1 MDKFY
6 RIDEK
11 KVNKIK
17 KMLDKWVSHR
27 EIADV
32 LGCSL
37 TTVSK
42 VRKTIWNDIN
52 REISS
57 KDYLEDIN
65 KNKQKQE
72 LNILKKKNESLMNDI
87 QEKEVMY
94 DTWKQVSKDNDK
106 IVIKKNTKKNENE
119 STAVYVYSDWHV
131 EETID
136 PATVNWLN
144 EYNLQIAEERA
155 IKLFQN
161 SLSLYQSLEKPNNV
175 RNVIFALLWDFIT
188 WYIHPELLEWNSLS
202 PTEAILMVKKLITA
216 WIDLFL
222 NETTSD
228 ITVVTAFG
236 NHGRTTDKKRVSTWR
251 KNSYEWLMY
260 NIIAERYLENER
272 VKFKVEKGNHNYIQV
287 YDKVLRMHHWDMVK
301 YQWWVGGITI
311 PINKAIAQRNKA
323 KRADYDIFWHW
334 HQARDWGNFISNWS
348 LIWYWP
354 YAESIKADYEDPKQ
368 MMFLIDEKFGKTIT
382 SPIIVL

>member
-1 MDKFY
+1 MENLS
-6 RIDEK
+6 RIDDK
-11 KVNKIK
+11 KVEKIK
-17 KMLDKWVSHR
+17 KLLNKWTPHR
-27 EIADV
+27 EIAE
-32 LGCSL
+32 LLSCSL
-37 TTVSK
+37 TTISNIK
-42 VRKTIWNDIN
+42 KSMWNEIN
-52 REISS
+52 KEISS

-72 LNILKKKNESLMNDI
+72 LTILKKKNEELMNDI

-144 EYNLQIAEERA
+144 EYNLQIAEDRA
-155 IKLFQN
+155 VKLFQN
-161 SLSLYQSLEKPNNV
+161 SLSLYQMLEKPNNV
-175 RNVIFALLWDFIT
+175 KNIVFALLGDFIT
-188 WYIHPELLEWNSLS
+188 WYIHPELIEWNSLS

-216 WIDLFL
+216 GVDLFL
-222 NETTSD
+222 KETESD

-236 NHGRTTDKKRVSTWR
+236 NHGRTTDKKRVSTGW

-260 NIIAERYLENER
+260 NMIAERYLENNR
-272 VKFKVEKGNHNYIQV
+272 VKFKIEKWNHNYIQV
-287 YDKVLRMHHWDMVK
+287 YDKMLRTHHWDMVK
-301 YQWWVGGITI
+301 YQGWVGGITI

-323 KRADYDIFWHW
+323 KRADYDVFWHR

-348 LIWYWP
+348 LIGYWP
-354 YAESIKADYEDPKQ
+354 YAESIKADFEDPKQ

-382 SPIIVL
+382 SPILVV